1 MVMSTSTTKRIRI
14 PVAPGVAVGWVLIGA
29 LVLVFPDDLDS
40 VGMAITV
47 VATTITVLLVHFVA
61 EMFLGHNALQG
72 GDISFGELFRREALA
87 MLWMAMWVIPTLVP
101 ALLYG
106 FDLINHTQALEFTSR
121 IIQILAAL
129 MGFLVGWSRGRSW
142 WISALIGVAFAI
154 VISLALLVEAIT
166 HALTSALH

>member
-1 MVMSTSTTKRIRI
+1 MALNTSTSQRIRI

-61 EMFLGHNALQG
+61 EMFLGHNALHG

-106 FDLINHTQALEFTSR
+106 FDLIDHAQALTATSR
-121 IIQILAAL
+121 TIQVLAAVL
-129 MGFLVGWSRGRSW
+129 GFLVGWSRGRSW
-142 WISALIGVAFAI
+142 WASALIGIAFVL
-154 VISLALLVEAIT
+154 VISFALLIEAIT
-166 HALTSALH
+166 HTFTSALH